1 MQNWLRRALSDDNP
15 AARGRRSDYDLNQHI
30 KLPLQAS
37 KPVRDAAV
45 LVPVVNHADEPTIL
59 LTKRTETLSS
69 HAGQVS
75 FPGGK
80 VDEDDV
86 DAVAAALRE
95 AEEEVGLSP
104 NRVDICGFLD
114 TYRTGTGFEIVP
126 VVGLVTPGFTLTL
139 QESEVDAVF
148 EVPLSFFLDRS
159 NHKRESAM
167 WKGIR
172 REYYA
177 MPFGD
182 YFIWGATAAMLVN
195 LCEVLDAARE
205 DVK

>member
-1 MQNWLRRALSDDNP
+1 MRNWLADALSEGNP
-15 AARGRRSDYDLNQHI
+15 AARGRRSDYDLNRDA
-30 KLPLQAS
+30 KLLEQQG

-45 LVPVVNHADEPTIL
+45 LVPVVNHLAGPTIL
-59 LTKRTETLSS
+59 LTKRTDHLTK

-80 VDEDDV
+80 VDEGDA

-95 AEEEVGLSP
+95 AQEEVGLAP
-104 NRVDICGFLD
+104 DHVEVCGFLD

-126 VVGLVTPGFTLTL
+126 VVGLVRPGFELTL
-139 QESEVDAVF
+139 QESEVQAAF
-148 EVPLSFFLDRS
+148 EVPLHFLLDRT
-159 NHKRESAM
+159 NHQRQSAM
-167 WKGIR
+167 WQGIR

-177 MPFGD
+177 MPYGD

-195 LCEVLDAARE
+195 LCDVMEAVRE
-205 DVK
+205 NAT

>member
-1 MQNWLRRALSDDNP
+1 MRNWLADALSEGNP
-15 AARGRRSDYDLNQHI
+15 AARGRRSDYDLNRDA
-30 KLPLQAS
+30 KLIEQQG

-45 LVPVVNHADEPTIL
+45 LVPVVNHPGEPTIL
-59 LTKRTETLSS
+59 LTKRTDHLTK

-80 VDEDDV
+80 VDEGDA

-95 AEEEVGLSP
+95 AEEEVGLAP
-104 NRVDICGFLD
+104 DHVEVCGFLD

-126 VVGLVTPGFTLTL
+126 VVGLVRPGFELTL
-139 QESEVDAVF
+139 QESEVQAAF
-148 EVPLSFFLDRS
+148 EVPLHFLLDRK
-159 NHKRESAM
+159 NHQRQSAM
-167 WKGIR
+167 WQGIR

-177 MPFGD
+177 MPYGD

-195 LCEVLDAARE
+195 LCDVMEAVRE
-205 DVK
+205 NAT

>member
-1 MQNWLRRALSDDNP
+1 MRNWLADALSEGNP
-15 AARGRRSDYDLNQHI
+15 AARGRRSDYDLNRDA
-30 KLPLQAS
+30 KLLEQKG

-45 LVPVVNHADEPTIL
+45 LVPVVNHPGEPTIL
-59 LTKRTETLSS
+59 LTKRTDHLTK

-80 VDEDDV
+80 VDETDA

-95 AEEEVGLSP
+95 AHEEVGLEP
-104 NRVDICGFLD
+104 HHVEVCGFLD

-126 VVGLVTPGFTLTL
+126 VVGLVRPGFELTL
-139 QESEVDAVF
+139 QQEEVQAAF
-148 EVPLSFFLDRS
+148 EVPLSFLLDRG
-159 NHKRESAM
+159 NHKLESAV
-167 WKGIR
+167 WQGIR

-177 MPFGD
+177 MPYGD

-195 LCEVLDAARE
+195 LCDVMEAVRE
-205 DVK
+205 TAT